1 MRSRD
6 IFGKTSH
13 NARVSSGLVVAI
25 IVATAFN
32 FTNGV
37 HDAADAVATLV
48 ASRTAMPG
56 PALAVAALFTLLGP
70 LLLGAAVADTVGKL
84 VDVPQD
90 EVIAVIGAG
99 VSGALV
105 WNVFSWWR
113 GLPSSSTH
121 ALVGGLVG
129 AAVVADGWD
138 AVGWGTVAL
147 IGVAL
152 VVSPVLGFI
161 TGFIG
166 LRAARFTLRR
176 ASREIARPIAWGQW
190 GSSAALAFGHGANDA
205 AKATGV
211 IVVMLVATQHSTGTS
226 APFWV
231 TAVATISLTLGT
243 CVGGWRIVRTVGMGI
258 FRLRPLHGLVSQ
270 TGSALVVVGAT
281 AIGAPV
287 STSQVV
293 ASSVAGVG
301 SGQRWHHVHWHIVRT
316 IALAWLV
323 TIPVC
328 VILGA
333 LATPLWRWLT

>member
-1 MRSRD
+1 VA
-6 IFGKTSH
+6 G
-13 NARVSSGLVVAI
+13 GLVAAI

-48 ASRTAMPG
+48 ATRTAMPG
-56 PALAVAALFTLLGP
+56 SALAVAAVFTLLGP
-70 LLLGAAVADTVGKL
+70 LVLGAAVADTVGKI
-84 VDVPQD
+84 VDVPADQ
-90 EVIAVIGAG
+90 VVAVIGAG

-105 WNVFSWWR
+105 WNLLSWWR

-129 AAVVADGWD
+129 AAVVAGGVD
-138 AVGWGTVAL
+138 AVGWGTVGL
-147 IGVAL
+147 VGMAL
-152 VVSPVLGFI
+152 VLSPALGLL
-161 TGFIG
+161 TGFVGAISS
-166 LRAARFTLRR
+166 RVALRR
-176 ASREIARPIAWGQW
+176 ASRRIERPIKAGQW
-190 GSSAALAFGHGANDA
+190 TSSAVLAFAHGANDA

-226 APFWV
+226 APLWV
-231 TAVATISLTLGT
+231 TIVATTSLTLGT
-243 CVGGWRIVRTVGMGI
+243 CVGGWKIVRTVGMGI
-258 FRLRPLHGLVSQ
+258 FRLRPLDGLVSQ
-270 TGSALVVVGAT
+270 TGSALVVLGAS

-301 SGQRWHHVHWHIVRT
+301 GGQRWHHVHWQVVRN
-316 IALAWLV
+316 IGLAWLV

-328 VILGA
+328 VMLGA